1 MAEHR
6 NAELVRRA
14 YEAFQRGDLDAL
26 RNYVTPDIKYH
37 VPGRNQ
43 TAGDFDGVDAVLDSF
58 RRVAELSGGSYRVE
72 LHEVLANDEHVVAL
86 ARQSASHGGK
96 SLDDIYS
103 HVFHFRDDKISE
115 SWVLFYDPYQTDE
128 FFGQG

>member
-26 RNYVTPDIKYH
+26 RDYVAPDIKYH

-43 TAGDFDGVDAVLDSF
+43 VAGDFEGVDAVLDLF
-58 RRVAELSGGSYRVE
+58 RRVAELSGGTYRVE
-72 LHEVLANDEHVVAL
+72 LHDILSNDEHVVAL
-86 ARQSASHGGK
+86 ARQSASNAGK

-103 HVFHFRDDKISE
+103 QVFHFRYDKISE
-115 SWVLFYDPYQTDE
+115 AWVLFYDPYQGDE

>member
-43 TAGDFDGVDAVLDSF
+43 TAGDFQGVNAVLDSF

-72 LHEVLANDEHVVAL
+72 LHEVLANGQHVVAL
-86 ARQSASHGGK
+86 ARQFASHGGK

-103 HVFHFRDDKISE
+103 HVFHFQDDKISE
-115 SWVLFYDPYQTDE
+115 SWVLFYDPYQNDE
-128 FFGQG
+128 FFGPG

>member
-14 YEAFQRGDLDAL
+14 YEAFQRGDLEAL

-37 VPGRNQ
+37 IPGRNQ
-43 TAGDFDGVDAVLDSF
+43 VAGDFEGVDAVLEVF

-72 LHEVLANDEHVVAL
+72 LHDVLADDEHVVAL
-86 ARQSASHGGK
+86 AHQSASHGGK
-96 SLDDIYS
+96 SLDDIYA
-103 HVFHFRDDKISE
+103 HVFHVRYDKISE
-115 SWVLFYDPYQTDE
+115 SWLLFYDPYQGDE
-128 FFGQG
+128 FFGQV